1 MILRFGKTKVAK
13 EGLYDAKKV
22 LKVWDIYV
30 DDIIISKLVET
41 KDKSKYLIGYLN
53 VIIKPL
59 RLMLSE
65 MSGYVKTFKDKG

>member
-1 MILRFGKTKVAK
+1 MMLRFGKTKVAK
-13 EGLYDAKKV
+13 EGRYDAKKV

-59 RLMLSE
+59 RLMLPE
-65 MSGYVKTFKDKG
+65 MSGYAKTFKDKG